1 MIAEAWLLQ
10 VVREGLLLAVIL
22 SLPPLLASV
31 VVGLLMGLLQAMTQ
45 LQEQTLSF
53 VPKLIAVFAALL
65 LAGPWIIAQATRFAQ
80 TLLAAIPAIGS

>member
-1 MIAEAWLLQ
+1 MTEAWLMQ

-31 VVGLLMGLLQAMTQ
+31 GVGLLMGLLQAMTQ
-45 LQEQTLSF
+45 LQEQSLSF
-53 VPKLIAVFAALL
+53 VPKMIAVFVALL

-80 TLLAAIPAIGS
+80 TVFSAVPALGS